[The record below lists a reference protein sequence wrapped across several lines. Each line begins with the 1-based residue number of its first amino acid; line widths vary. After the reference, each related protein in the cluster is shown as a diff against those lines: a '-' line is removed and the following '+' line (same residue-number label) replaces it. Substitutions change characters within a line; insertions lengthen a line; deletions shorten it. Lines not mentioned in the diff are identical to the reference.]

1 MTAKTNPTEAAVRA
15 TLATLADRYAEMA
28 GQHADRLPSDFFAS
42 FTPAQE
48 RVAERAHVLRMVAHD
63 LRDVLRTG
71 RIPHGLMTDAELNEY
86 GSKEAA
92 R

>member
-1 MTAKTNPTEAAVRA
+1 MTEQTNPTGAAVRA

-86 GSKEAA
+86 GPKGGT